1 MNQRLCTVHSDC
13 MAAGAVMRAACWKT
27 QWAALPDDLRHKVID
42 FIERDGCLPGDRF
55 LDAVAAKH
63 PALALPYRQAEAD
76 FLRGLAL
83 EYREAMEEELLA
95 RVFVRALAR
104 VLALT
109 GHDSW
114 HTMDELAALWDRRAV
129 AAEVGVGAGELARMP
144 RVTTSGLGTTA
155 FRFPTVTIQPNSTMD
170 VFWVAQEP
178 IRPKCIVIE
187 ESVAHLLTVMFRVG
201 TRHQFELPGF
211 MLTLNGMGMA
221 GDYDYAMTAYTLTL
235 RLTNHS
241 TEPVTVQSA
250 VVAHRF
256 TEARAIGTRL
266 R

>member
-42 FIERDGCLPGDRF
+42 FVERDGLLPGDRF

-63 PALALPYRQAEAD
+63 PALAQPYRQAEAD

-95 RVFVRALAR
+95 RVFVRALAH
-104 VLALT
+104 VLALV

-114 HTMDELAALWDRRAV
+114 YTMDELAALWDRRAV
-129 AAEVGVGAGELARMP
+129 AAEVGAGVGELARMP
-144 RVTTSGLGTTA
+144 RVTTGLGTTA
-155 FRFPTVTIQPNSTMD
+155 FRFPTVTIQPNSTTD
-170 VFWVAQEP
+170 VFWTAQEP
-178 IRPKCIVIE
+178 VRPKCVVVE
-187 ESVAHLLTVMFRVG
+187 ESVAHLLTVVFRVG
-201 TRHQFELPGF
+201 VRHQFELPGF

-241 TEPVTVQSA
+241 PEPVTVQSA

-256 TEARAIGTRL
+256 TEARTIGTRL